1 MKRFL
6 SISVVSLFYL
16 AIVFGVISYMVI
28 PNVKVLNEINNK
40 QNISEEEKNK
50 LVESINNKYDELENN
65 IKESYSSRLKQ
76 IDEELISKNSEEN
89 KEFMTNGFSDTYYR
103 LNTEIAN
110 LNKEKFEINKK
121 QDTEL
126 NSNKAKRNTEL
137 RAINGQN
144 SDSFFKKS
152 KRLF

>member
-6 SISVVSLFYL
+6 SISVVILFYL

-65 IKESYSSRLKQ
+65 IKESYS
-76 IDEELISKNSEEN
+76 DN
-89 KEFMTNGFSDTYYR
+89 K
-103 LNTEIAN
+103 
-110 LNKEKFEINKK
+110 
-121 QDTEL
+121 
-126 NSNKAKRNTEL
+126 
-137 RAINGQN
+137 
-144 SDSFFKKS
+144 
-152 KRLF
+152 